1 MIISDELIENF
12 SLFELSLFLEKKLYE
27 ENYNLEI
34 LLNVGWGNFNWMVLI
49 LREVFFLLG

>member
-34 LLNVGWGNFNWMVLI
+34 LLNVG
-49 LREVFFLLG
+49 